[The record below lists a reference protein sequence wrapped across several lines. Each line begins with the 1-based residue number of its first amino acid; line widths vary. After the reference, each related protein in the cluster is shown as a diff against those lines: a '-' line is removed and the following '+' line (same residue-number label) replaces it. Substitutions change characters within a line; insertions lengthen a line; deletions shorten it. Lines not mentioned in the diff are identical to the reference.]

1 MPEPPDIR
9 ADFLTL
15 PEARSILAK
24 IHPGE
29 DILRAIFRIPHRAP
43 ESRDTNSRSPAR
55 TDLQFPEGT
64 KPPTGRR
71 YAPGSPT
78 FRSQKHAGL
87 TYLSRVS
94 FDRATI
100 RGAVTFKHFQLGYSG
115 PTSRT
120 V

>member
-64 KPPTGRR
+64 NRRLVAGMHRGRR
-71 YAPGSPT
+71 PFGRKNTLA
-78 FRSQKHAGL
+78 
-87 TYLSRVS
+87 
-94 FDRATI
+94 
-100 RGAVTFKHFQLGYSG
+100 
-115 PTSRT
+115 
-120 V
+120 